1 MGDDLHEAAERVRK
15 AKEELERVAPH
26 VQAAGET
33 LDGWMR
39 QREKARAELRDAEGE
54 LCRIARGD
62 PPKTEMPPVEGNGG
76 EDVGLA
82 EYVRQQVA
90 FDALRREHPER
101 YR

>member
-15 AKEELERVAPH
+15 AKEEFERVAPH

-39 QREKARAELRDAEGE
+39 QREKARAELRDAESE

-62 PPKTEMPPVEGNGG
+62 PPEPEKTPMEEPSV
-76 EDVGLA
+76 A
-82 EYVRQQVA
+82 EVNLGDFTARVPMKA
-90 FDALRREHPER
+90 G
-101 YR
+101 